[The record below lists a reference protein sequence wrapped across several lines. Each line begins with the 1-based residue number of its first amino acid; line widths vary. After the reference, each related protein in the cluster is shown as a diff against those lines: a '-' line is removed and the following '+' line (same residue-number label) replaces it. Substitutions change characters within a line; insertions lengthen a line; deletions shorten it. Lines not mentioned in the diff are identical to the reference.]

1 MKTVEQN
8 YARSILVKGY
18 PHGKAK
24 KLMTSIKKA
33 TPEQKYNK
41 TNFS

>member
-18 PHGKAK
+18 PRGKAK
-24 KLMTSIKKA
+24 KLMTSIKA